1 MKKKHA
7 QVQVRRW
14 LRVTVTR
21 FRRAV
26 RSAVAWLQNMSRKI
40 VTWFRHASR
49 PKQILYA
56 AAAVMALVWLVI
68 GLDAYWA
75 SQTTKLQSQNA
86 AKIQT
91 LAGDIDALAM
101 PNSIGYGKTDSL
113 LPVVTQKYA
122 DTRKQI
128 ADMRPRR
135 ASVLNSYPTLILKQ
149 NAIRNQANDVFAD
162 ISAILQESEDALNA
176 SEKLLRYAP
185 DVDLQSY
192 MSGDEEDASERLAS
206 TETGLQAVVIALK
219 DSSVSYNDELVA
231 KITPLLGRAEK
242 LKPADVKTWT
252 NDVHEVQKFVLDMI
266 DQKTVEPL
274 QTQTAKLRDLGMQ
287 YSTL

>member
-1 MKKKHA
+1 KEKQSHFLL
-7 QVQVRRW
+7 RRW
-14 LRVTVTR
+14 LRATVTR

-26 RSAVAWLQNMSRKI
+26 RTASVWLRNTAQTI
-40 VTWFRHASR
+40 ATWFRHASR

-68 GLDAYWA
+68 GLNVHW
-75 SQTTKLQSQNA
+75 SNQTAILQSQNA
-86 AKIQT
+86 ARLNT

-113 LPVVTQKYA
+113 LSVVTQKYA
-122 DTRKQI
+122 DMRQQI

-135 ASVLNSYPTLILKQ
+135 ASVLNSYPTLIFKQ
-149 NAIRNQANDVFAD
+149 NAIRNQANGVFAD

-185 DVDLQSY
+185 DVDLQPY
-192 MSGDEEDASERLAS
+192 ASGDEEDASERLAS
-206 TETGLQAVVIALK
+206 TETGLQAVVTALK
-219 DSSVSYNDELVA
+219 DSNVSYNDELVA

-252 NDVHEVQKFVLDMI
+252 NDVHEVQKFVLNMI
-266 DQKTVEPL
+266 DEKTVEPL
-274 QTQTAKLRDLGMQ
+274 QVQTATLRELSGQ
-287 YSTL
+287 YISS

>member
-1 MKKKHA
+1 MKEKQSHFLL
-7 QVQVRRW
+7 RRW
-14 LRVTVTR
+14 LRATVIR
-21 FRRAV
+21 LRRAV
-26 RSAVAWLQNMSRKI
+26 RTTVAWLRNTAQT
-40 VTWFRHASR
+40 VATWFRHASR

-56 AAAVMALVWLVI
+56 VAAVMALVWLVI
-68 GLDAYWA
+68 GLNAYWA

-91 LAGDIDALAM
+91 LAGDIDSLAM
-101 PNSIGYGKTDSL
+101 PASVGYGKTDSL

-122 DTRKQI
+122 DTRQQI

-135 ASVLNSYPTLILKQ
+135 ASVLNSYPTLIFKQ

-192 MSGDEEDASERLAS
+192 VSGDEEDASERLAS
-206 TETGLQAVVIALK
+206 TETGLQAVVTALK
-219 DSSVSYNDELVA
+219 DSDVSYKDDLVA

-274 QTQTAKLRDLGMQ
+274 QVQTATLRELSTR
-287 YSTL
+287 YSAL